1 MNYSDD
7 TEGLQGARK
16 IPVYRSAVRLSQAV
30 NEFTLEIYEAKKGRP
45 EIDRLHHKANL
56 IAAKIASGH
65 CLGYDQEFLEK
76 NIRLCR
82 EAKEASEDC
91 ENALSLLL
99 EHEFE
104 ILTVLS
110 LREMVR
116 DIIKEVSAWIKELEN
131 QIYW

>member
-1 MNYSDD
+1 MKYSDD
-7 TEGLQGARK
+7 TEGLRGAGK
-16 IPVYRSAVRLSQAV
+16 IPAYQSAVRLSQAV
-30 NEFTLEIYEAKKGRP
+30 NEFTLKIYEAKQGKP
-45 EIDRLHHKANL
+45 EIDRLHRKANL

-65 CLGYDQEFLEK
+65 CLGYDQEFLEE

-82 EAKEASEDC
+82 EAKEASDDC

-110 LREMVR
+110 LREVVR
-116 DIIKEVSAWIKELEN
+116 DVIKETTAWIKELEN